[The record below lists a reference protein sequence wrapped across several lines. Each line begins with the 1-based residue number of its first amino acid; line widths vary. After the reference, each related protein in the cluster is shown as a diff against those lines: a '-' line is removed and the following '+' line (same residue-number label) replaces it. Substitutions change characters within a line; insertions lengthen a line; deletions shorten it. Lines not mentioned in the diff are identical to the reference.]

1 MRYLHISFFYI
12 IFAIS
17 KENRLITLKIKNNM
31 KRITSVTELKKGD
44 KIVRVTHL
52 GEYEII
58 EFLCIHP
65 YNEEYSLF
73 LNQNKDGMPKFYNGR
88 LKGEEWYLYDRKND
102 FNEVIDMRIELLN
115 KHIEKLKTLKEKK

>member
-1 MRYLHISFFYI
+1 
-12 IFAIS
+12 
-17 KENRLITLKIKNNM
+17 M

-73 LNQNKDGMPKFYNGR
+73 LNQNKDGMPKFYNDR

-115 KHIEKLKTLKEKK
+115 RHIEKLKTLKETPLTQPKQVKESDANVILNSEFVKGYYGNK

>member
-1 MRYLHISFFYI
+1 
-12 IFAIS
+12 
-17 KENRLITLKIKNNM
+17 M
-31 KRITSVTELKKGD
+31 KRITSITELQRGN
-44 KIVRVTHL
+44 KIVRVRHN

-73 LNQNKDGMPKFYNGR
+73 INQNKDGMPKFYNKR
-88 LKGEEWYLYDRKND
+88 LKGEEWYLYDGKDN

-115 KHIEKLKTLKEKK
+115 KHINKLKSLKK

>member
-1 MRYLHISFFYI
+1 
-12 IFAIS
+12 
-17 KENRLITLKIKNNM
+17 M
-31 KRITSVTELKKGD
+31 KRITSITELNKGD
-44 KIVRVTHL
+44 KIVRVHHN

-88 LKGEEWYLYDRKND
+88 LKGEEWYLYNRNNN

-115 KHIEKLKTLKEKK
+115 RHIEKLKTLKKTPLTQPKQVKESDANVILNSEFVKGYYGNK